1 MKFNEALIESLLCVS
16 VIEELSESATS
27 VLAGEAEQAS
37 AAVSLGVFTSMNVEA
52 RRIVTRLSRTVNGLM
67 EVMLKFNR
75 VMHVELV
82 RQWGHFKELKDTKEL
97 LDT

>member
-1 MKFNEALIESLLCVS
+1 MCVN

-27 VLAGEAEQAS
+27 GRAGEAEKAS
-37 AAVSLGVFTSMNVEA
+37 AAVSLGVFTSASVEA
-52 RRIVTRLSRTVNGLM
+52 RRIVTRLNRTTNGLM
-67 EVMLKFNR
+67 EGLLKFNKA
-75 VMHVELV
+75 VHVELV